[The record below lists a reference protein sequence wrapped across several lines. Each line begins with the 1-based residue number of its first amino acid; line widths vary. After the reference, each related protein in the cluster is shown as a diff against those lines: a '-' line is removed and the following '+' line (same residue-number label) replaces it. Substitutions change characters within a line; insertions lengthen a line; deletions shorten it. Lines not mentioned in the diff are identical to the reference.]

1 VNQYTTTGK
10 FNRSYDDMKIVVA
23 MDSFKGSLTA
33 QQACQ
38 IAAEG
43 FACVVPDLEIVLR
56 PMADGGEGTAQ
67 TMIAARG
74 GKWIKAEVTGP
85 LPEMRVETGFAFF
98 ENDKTALVEMATAS
112 GMQLLSVEQLNP
124 LNTTTYGT
132 GELIKAAADYG
143 AKRILLAVGGSA
155 TVDGGVGAATAL
167 GWRFLDGQGLQVGL
181 GGGEL
186 ERICQIIRPEGFS
199 GRKEFIGL
207 PEMRVLCDVNNP
219 LCGSDGAARVFA
231 PQKGATPEMVERLE
245 EGLRHLANIV
255 GEQLGL
261 DIANIAGGGAAGG
274 LAAGAAAFMNAK
286 PVPGIKTIIEA
297 SGLREDIEDADWII
311 TGEGKL
317 DSQSLYGKVV
327 SGIAELANETKVK
340 VGVIAGSVELA
351 DEQWRR
357 LGIADA
363 AGIRTKQMSLD
374 YALNRCRE
382 LLRKK
387 AQEFAGR
394 YFAH

>member
-1 VNQYTTTGK
+1 
-10 FNRSYDDMKIVVA
+10 MKIVVA